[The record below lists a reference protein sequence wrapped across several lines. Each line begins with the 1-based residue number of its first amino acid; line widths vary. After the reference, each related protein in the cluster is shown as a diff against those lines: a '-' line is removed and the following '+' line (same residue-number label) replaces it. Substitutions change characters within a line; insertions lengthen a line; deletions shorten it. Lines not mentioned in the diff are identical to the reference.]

1 MTKLWLYHKMV
12 KTYKNWIGKACANS
26 EVGHVPLDVRND

>member
-1 MTKLWLYHKMV
+1 MYLITCFFSVKLNARWYSG
-12 KTYKNWIGKACANS
+12 YS